1 MTDQAVANPFTLDIE
16 RKADSIVVVC
26 HGRLVAG
33 LCDALHAR
41 VKPLLAQSKMVVLD
55 LGDVTF
61 MDSMGL
67 GTMVRLLVSARS
79 AGCDLELLH
88 VGRRIREVLGLT
100 HLLQVFTII
109 GEGMPGPRF

>member
-1 MTDQAVANPFTLDIE
+1 MADQAVANPFTLDIE
-16 RKADSIVVVC
+16 RKGDSIVVVC

-41 VKPLLAQSKMVVLD
+41 VKPLLTESKAVVLD

-79 AGCDLELLH
+79 AGCELELLH
-88 VGRRIREVLGLT
+88 VGKRIREVLDIT

-109 GEGMPGPRF
+109 GEGMVGPRF

>member
-16 RKADSIVVVC
+16 RKGDSIVVVC

-41 VKPLLAQSKMVVLD
+41 VKPLLVQSKLVVLD

-61 MDSMGL
+61 MDSIGL

-88 VGRRIREVLGLT
+88 VGRRIREVLGIT

-109 GEGMPGPRF
+109 GEGMGGPRF